1 MARPPVSRRE
11 RRKQEVRE
19 RILEAARE
27 LFLAQGVRATPVS
40 AICARADVAQQTF
53 FNHFPTKQHVVRAMA
68 QAGTEEL
75 LANIELAHKK
85 GRDTRERVQRF
96 LGGVA
101 DVIDDAG
108 PMHRELVAEI
118 IHANH
123 EVGGE
128 SEHGEQCGAGAIVA
142 GGHNGG
148 AGVDGHAPVGAEEVG
163 DFVDLR
169 VFPHEHPDPQPAAD
183 GIQFPEQLEDHGV
196 GVRAGPGVRAEP
208 ACVSGAVCH
217 RRRRFVDRPR
227 ATPPLRH
234 FGGKRFGNG
243 TGIAEHLV
251 DGVQDGGC
259 RAPGAGEHL
268 LTDVRRITFANFM
281 EEAVVAVAPQIQAL
295 LGVAD
300 VKERTPAFGVLHDFV
315 DEVGEVNATRLAEAA
330 ADDVGSVEWL
340 DDETHWI
347 WDIAAQEAEHF
358 ANSSK
363 AVRA

>member
-101 DVIDDAG
+101 DVLGDAG

-128 SEHGEQCGAGAIVA
+128 SEQARRLHDAVGAIVREGLAEGDVTRAHDFETLTELVLGAYYVMMFSWAHLPDYPIRTKARAHARLVAAALAPGSEPTRYA
-142 GGHNGG
+142 G
-148 AGVDGHAPVGAEEVG
+148 APPPAAEE
-163 DFVDLR
+163 
-169 VFPHEHPDPQPAAD
+169 
-183 GIQFPEQLEDHGV
+183 
-196 GVRAGPGVRAEP
+196 
-208 ACVSGAVCH
+208 
-217 RRRRFVDRPR
+217 
-227 ATPPLRH
+227 
-234 FGGKRFGNG
+234 
-243 TGIAEHLV
+243 
-251 DGVQDGGC
+251 
-259 RAPGAGEHL
+259 
-268 LTDVRRITFANFM
+268 
-281 EEAVVAVAPQIQAL
+281 
-295 LGVAD
+295 
-300 VKERTPAFGVLHDFV
+300 
-315 DEVGEVNATRLAEAA
+315 
-330 ADDVGSVEWL
+330 
-340 DDETHWI
+340 
-347 WDIAAQEAEHF
+347 
-358 ANSSK
+358 
-363 AVRA
+363 